1 MKPLRLACVAAF
13 GLVLAGCALSDG
25 GSAPEADVKKN
36 TFEVFFDVDS
46 ATISDTA
53 ALLVR
58 KAAEEVKGGAVDRV
72 TLSVYGNGKDAGWDE
87 PSRALSERRADA
99 IAAELVRNGVPPE
112 KIGRV
117 DAVRSG
123 LAPTP
128 DGVPEPR
135 TRRTEIILQ

>member
-1 MKPLRLACVAAF
+1 VAIGLA
-13 GLVLAGCALSDG
+13 LAGCALSDG
-25 GSAPEADVKKN
+25 GSAPEADVKQN

-58 KAAEEVKGGAVDRV
+58 KAAEDAKEGAVDRV
-72 TLSVYGNGKDAGWDE
+72 TLSVHGKDAGWDE

-99 IAAELVRNGVPPE
+99 VAAELVRNGVPPE
-112 KIGRV
+112 KISRV

-135 TRRTEIILQ
+135 TRRTEIILW